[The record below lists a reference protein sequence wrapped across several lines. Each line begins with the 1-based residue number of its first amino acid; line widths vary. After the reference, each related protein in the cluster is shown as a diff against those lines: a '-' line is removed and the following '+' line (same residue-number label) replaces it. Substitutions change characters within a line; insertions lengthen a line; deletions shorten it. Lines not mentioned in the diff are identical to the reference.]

1 MRFSTAFASV
11 IALCIATLVSSSPIP
26 VPQPGV
32 EASAQPV
39 AREADPQGCRM
50 VNSCI

>member
-11 IALCIATLVSSSPIP
+11 VALCIATLVSSSPIP
-26 VPQPGV
+26 VADAGI
-32 EASAQPV
+32 AAAQPV

-50 VNSCI
+50 LNSCL